1 LHWARGLHGAHLDL
15 RALDR
20 ALWFDCA
27 RLFNGALRLDGRRGG
42 VRRLETLR
50 LVEVARRLVGSGVK
64 RPRLLSRARRCCWRA
79 RLELVKRA

>member
-1 LHWARGLHGAHLDL
+1 MRSRLDWARGFHGAHLDL

-20 ALWFDCA
+20 ARWFDCA
-27 RLFNGALRLDGRRGG
+27 RLFDGPRLFNGALRLDGCRSG

-64 RPRLLSRARRCCWRA
+64 RPRLLRRT
-79 RLELVKRA
+79 